1 MHESP
6 AKIKQANVR
15 VQRVLNPHKNNA
27 KIMHLFDTE
36 IDFEKRLDLGKMMN
50 I

>member
-15 VQRVLNPHKNNA
+15 VQRVLNPHKNDAN
-27 KIMHLFDTE
+27 IMHLIDIET
-36 IDFEKRLDLGKMMN
+36 DFEKRLDLGKMMN